1 MAPPDYAVTPYSSNL
16 AVPHI
21 RRAAYIFNGDAMPL
35 TDIKVKTAK
44 PMDKAYKLTDGGG
57 MYLLVKP
64 NGSKYWRLK
73 YRFVGKEKMLSI
85 GVYPDVSLADAR
97 QKRDEAR
104 KVLAAGGDPGEVK
117 KADKLAQKLSTENTF
132 EAIAREW
139 HKQKADRWSLR
150 YRDEIID
157 TFEKDI
163 FPYLGRRPIAE
174 IKPMELLET
183 LRRLEKRGALEKMRK
198 VRQRCGE
205 VFRYAIV
212 TGRAE
217 YNPAPDLATALAT
230 PKKTHF
236 PFLTAE
242 ELPYFIRDLAGYT
255 GSVITKTATQII
267 MQTGVRTQELRFAR
281 WEDIDFEKRLW
292 EIPPEVMKMKR
303 PHIVPLSEQ
312 VVELF
317 QSLKPITGMYPLV
330 FIGRNDRTKPIS
342 KESVNQVIELL
353 GYKGRLTGH
362 GFRHTMSTI
371 LHEQGFNSAWI
382 ETQLAHVDKNA
393 IRGTYNHA
401 HYLEGRRE
409 MMQWYGDYIDNLEL
423 GGSVVHGKFGGRA

>member
-1 MAPPDYAVTPYSSNL
+1 
-16 AVPHI
+16 
-21 RRAAYIFNGDAMPL
+21 MPL

-104 KVLAAGGDPGEVK
+104 KILAAGGDPGEVK

-242 ELPYFIRDLAGYT
+242 ELPYFIKDLAGYT

-267 MQTGVRTQELRFAR
+267 MHTGVRTQELRFAR
-281 WEDIDFEKRLW
+281 WQDIDFEKRLW

-409 MMQWYGDYIDNLEL
+409 MMQWYGDYLNGFQVSGDVVL
-423 GGSVVHGKFGGRA
+423 GAFKETA

>member
-1 MAPPDYAVTPYSSNL
+1 
-16 AVPHI
+16 
-21 RRAAYIFNGDAMPL
+21 MPL
-35 TDIKVKTAK
+35 TDIKVKSAK
-44 PMDKAYKLTDGGG
+44 PTDKAYKLTDGGG

-242 ELPYFIRDLAGYT
+242 ELPYFIKDLAGYT
-255 GSVITKTATQII
+255 GSVITKTATKII

-281 WEDIDFEKRLW
+281 WEDIDFDKRLW

-409 MMQWYGDYIDNLEL
+409 MMQWYGDYIESMSNGEMILR
-423 GGSVVHGKFGGRA
+423 GSFSKSA

>member
-1 MAPPDYAVTPYSSNL
+1 
-16 AVPHI
+16 
-21 RRAAYIFNGDAMPL
+21 MPL

-139 HKQKADRWSLR
+139 HRQKADRWSLR

-317 QSLKPITGMYPLV
+317 QSLKPITGMYTLV
-330 FIGRNDRTKPIS
+330 FVGRNDRTKPIS

-409 MMQWYGDYIDNLEL
+409 MMQWYGDYIDGLANAGNVLA
-423 GGSVVHGKFGGRA
+423 GSFSKTA

>member
-1 MAPPDYAVTPYSSNL
+1 
-16 AVPHI
+16 
-21 RRAAYIFNGDAMPL
+21 MPL

-44 PMDKAYKLTDGGG
+44 PIDKAYKLTDGGG

-117 KADKLAQKLSTENTF
+117 KADKLAQKLSSENTF

-281 WEDIDFEKRLW
+281 WEDIDFAKRLW

-330 FIGRNDRTKPIS
+330 FVGRNDRTKPIS

-409 MMQWYGDYIDNLEL
+409 MMQWYGDNLESML
-423 GGSVVHGKFGGRA
+423 NGEMILRGSFSKSA

>member
-1 MAPPDYAVTPYSSNL
+1 
-16 AVPHI
+16 
-21 RRAAYIFNGDAMPL
+21 MPL

-139 HKQKADRWSLR
+139 HKQRADRWSLR

-163 FPYLGRRPIAE
+163 FPHLGRRPIAE

-292 EIPPEVMKMKR
+292 EIPAEVMKMKR

-409 MMQWYGDYIDNLEL
+409 MMQWYGDYIESMSNSEMILR
-423 GGSVVHGKFGGRA
+423 GSLSKIA

>member
-1 MAPPDYAVTPYSSNL
+1 
-16 AVPHI
+16 
-21 RRAAYIFNGDAMPL
+21 MPL
-35 TDIKVKTAK
+35 TDIKVKSAK
-44 PMDKAYKLTDGGG
+44 PTEKAYKLTDGGG

-163 FPYLGRRPIAE
+163 FPYLGRRPIAD

-242 ELPYFIRDLAGYT
+242 ELPYFIKDLAGYT

-281 WEDIDFEKRLW
+281 WQDIDFEKRLW

-371 LHEQGFNSAWI
+371 LHEQGFNSTWI

-409 MMQWYGDYIDNLEL
+409 MMQWYGDYIESMSKGEMILR
-423 GGSVVHGKFGGRA
+423 GSFSKSA

>member
-1 MAPPDYAVTPYSSNL
+1 
-16 AVPHI
+16 
-21 RRAAYIFNGDAMPL
+21 MPL

-242 ELPYFIRDLAGYT
+242 ELPYFIKDLAGYT

-330 FIGRNDRTKPIS
+330 FIGRNDQTKPIS

-409 MMQWYGDYIDNLEL
+409 MMQWYGDNLESML
-423 GGSVVHGKFGGRA
+423 NGEMILRGSFSKSA